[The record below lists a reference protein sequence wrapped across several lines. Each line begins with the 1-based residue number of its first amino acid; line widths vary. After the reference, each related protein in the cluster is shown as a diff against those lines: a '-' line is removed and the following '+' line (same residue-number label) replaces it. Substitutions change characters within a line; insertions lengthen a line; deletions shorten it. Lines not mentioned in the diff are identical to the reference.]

1 MVKKLIIL
9 MIMVLVL
16 AGCGGSEDQKTEGPK
31 DEKISFEAY
40 IKEGET
46 FTFEFDPQEAI
57 SYQELRNR
65 QLSVDIDPD
74 NWRSYFDVKEVY
86 REHYEYDDEGNQ
98 TATFMKGNCIMVVL
112 NDEYY
117 YVDNWSRNGME
128 YKIFVDGYETR
139 LMTNEGTKYDEATT
153 TYDEVRDYYGADPI
167 IIMTD
172 FENSW
177 DEVTN
182 EKYTGELN
190 SYEMVEI
197 SNSNGPIKLIDS
209 SAVSFRKYKDDIYY
223 LVAYDS
229 PEEYFVIFLQTDES
243 TIDREKEYDGA
254 LYHTADDRF
263 TGYTKVYPWSTVI
276 EMLKEVND

>member
-1 MVKKLIIL
+1 ML
-9 MIMVLVL
+9 LVL
-16 AGCGGSEDQKTEGPK
+16 AGCGGSDDQKTEGPK
-31 DEKISFEAY
+31 EEKISFEAY

-254 LYHTADDRF
+254 LYHTADDRY